1 MLVRAHGIAGY
12 GAWRRGGLTPALAPA
27 VMSVAFMAFA
37 FTFRITRLF

>member
-12 GAWRRGGLTPALAPA
+12 GAWRRGLTPALAPA
-27 VMSVAFMAFA
+27 VISVAFMAFA